1 MPTPS
6 DVFRVRLREVRRL
19 KNWTQAD
26 LAAALAGTGLDL
38 GEPAITRMER
48 GSRGVSLDEAIAI
61 SAVLGVS
68 PLHMLVPLDDNGAQV
83 APGQTVSTADARAW
97 IRGLTPLREAD
108 ERLFYAQTPPSEAEW
123 FSTVPGAWRSE
134 DPETFAATRAK
145 WEREIFRSALSGQ
158 PPGAAD
164 TEALDIPVRRPRPQ
178 GRR

>member
-6 DVFRVRLREVRRL
+6 DVFRARLREVRRL

-26 LAAALAGTGLDL
+26 LAAALAGTGLGL

-68 PLHMLVPLDDNGAQV
+68 PLHMLVPLDDDGAQV
-83 APGQTVSTADARAW
+83 APGQAVSTADARAW
-97 IRGLTPLREAD
+97 MRGLTPLREAD

-123 FSTVPGAWRSE
+123 FPTVPGAWRSE

-145 WEREIFRSALSGQ
+145 WEREIFRSALSGRLEQ
-158 PPGAAD
+158 GPDA
-164 TEALDIPVRRPRPQ
+164 EDIPVRRP
-178 GRR
+178 GSK